1 MHSPTE
7 GSGGGRPH
15 RIAITKGNGMSS
27 DSSNLP
33 PILSETS
40 KLFVASTK
48 ATKYKDK
55 LHCLTARDRPK
66 PELVMH
72 RTKPEVFAPFMT
84 QSLNHAQHEQLKEV
98 LHAFE
103 NDTTHHCLRPVDRLY
118 WYFGLL
124 GQLASHVSPI
134 QALLR
139 QVHNVLCDAVYD
151 SSHLQLPQATRGKEY
166 AHLAHQVEYDHI
178 DADLEQL
185 QAQLKVEKLLEK
197 AKKSQD
203 KMEVGYAVIEFQWR
217 KPKHTCVQEELAQH
231 ADVLRR
237 DEDLYEHLV
246 GDEAALDRKA
256 SLHRLQL
263 VEAKSMLESVA
274 DKALAMRDGFRDTMC
289 VLHDKEREEK
299 RANEAAQTL
308 QELQRGNVK
317 EMTPPPKLGVEHA
330 KLVDESAS
338 LSRDI
343 ERLKAQLDADQKVV
357 MDKRTELE
365 VAEADFADITA
376 NSADLQRT
384 HTPRPK
390 WECVFKGLPE
400 VAYVDPALQGPPKT
414 ADKVR
419 HKKRPPLG
427 RTQVFVK
434 EMCHWLQRIQ
444 GDCGMSLQLARVP
457 IHPFSLSTLQTQM
470 ELLARRQKKQIS
482 AIPGGIGGLPSLVTV
497 AKTVAAATKLLG
509 AATAFPSDS
518 SSLSPS
524 MPPKDFITAL
534 GTTPE
539 VRRPNLNDVMAT
551 LHNFFPMKTPLQ
563 LKSIERELLRETK
576 SKDKSVQGTAGEA
589 LVAID
594 DLLPTKLKKSSRGYF
609 VKILRTQ
616 HFKEI
621 QDYLAL
627 LDRCQSVVM
636 QTMQALLAVSNTKQ
650 WPESIVT
657 DPDILSLDVN
667 GEYVVCKICS
677 EMDKAREGSR
687 IVRMNGPYR
696 TAAWDRHKVR
706 NMAHRKPG
714 DPPLPLLP
722 SSGIKRRKKRA
733 DGTEADED
741 APIAKSISRKK
752 KLKTELNST
761 LSVDLVGTCPGA
773 IPFDKATLV
782 QRHLRAFQMFYIPSP
797 VFSIHYDDVKKWFQV
812 HSRYCAKELVLNRR
826 PDRGQACEACYQLF
840 TDRQRLMWKRV
851 TNTEG
856 LLATIEALRSTNH
869 SDIDANVISKF
880 LQTKSSLYN
889 TRGLALRKA
898 AKLAVEYIIERRRLI
913 EDIDLLVIPLAHN

>member
-15 RIAITKGNGMSS
+15 KIAITKGNGMSS

-151 SSHLQLPQATRGKEY
+151 SSHLQHPQATRGKEY

-308 QELQRGNVK
+308 QELQRG
-317 EMTPPPKLGVEHA
+317 
-330 KLVDESAS
+330 D
-338 LSRDI
+338 
-343 ERLKAQLDADQKVV
+343 
-357 MDKRTELE
+357 TELE

-444 GDCGMSLQLARVP
+444 GDCGMSLQLAR
-457 IHPFSLSTLQTQM
+457 LSTLQTQM
-470 ELLARRQKKQIS
+470 ELLTRRQKKQIS

-509 AATAFPSDS
+509 VATAFPSDS
-518 SSLSPS
+518 SPLSPS
-524 MPPKDFITAL
+524 MAPKDFITAL

-539 VRRPNLNDVMAT
+539 NDVMAT

-576 SKDKSVQGTAGEA
+576 SKDKTVQGTEGEA

-627 LDRCQSVVM
+627 LDRYQSVVM

>member
-1 MHSPTE
+1 
-7 GSGGGRPH
+7 
-15 RIAITKGNGMSS
+15 
-27 DSSNLP
+27 
-33 PILSETS
+33 
-40 KLFVASTK
+40 
-48 ATKYKDK
+48 
-55 LHCLTARDRPK
+55 
-66 PELVMH
+66 
-72 RTKPEVFAPFMT
+72 
-84 QSLNHAQHEQLKEV
+84 
-98 LHAFE
+98 
-103 NDTTHHCLRPVDRLY
+103 
-118 WYFGLL
+118 
-124 GQLASHVSPI
+124 
-134 QALLR
+134 
-139 QVHNVLCDAVYD
+139 
-151 SSHLQLPQATRGKEY
+151 
-166 AHLAHQVEYDHI
+166 
-178 DADLEQL
+178 
-185 QAQLKVEKLLEK
+185 
-197 AKKSQD
+197 
-203 KMEVGYAVIEFQWR
+203 MEVGYAVFEFQWR

-308 QELQRGNVK
+308 QELQR
-317 EMTPPPKLGVEHA
+317 EHA

-343 ERLKAQLDADQKVV
+343 ERLEAQLDADQKVV

-444 GDCGMSLQLARVP
+444 GDCGMSLQLARLTNETEAARLE
-457 IHPFSLSTLQTQM
+457 LSTLQTQM

-524 MPPKDFITAL
+524 MAPKDFITAL

-539 VRRPNLNDVMAT
+539 VRRPNLIPQFLRHTGRVRNRHMTKTELEVGSLSLNVETVSMDSDIVTEKAKEAHMGIKIPLDEYLYEVLKTKFGIQTIVAEWGYNILHALKTYSWDSEVELFFLCLTGAVSEAIHDDQELLLDECRSLLLRLNDSYYDAALKREPKRVHLVRALADLDTNDVMAT

-627 LDRCQSVVM
+627 LDRYVSPFCDTFTVVGRC
-636 QTMQALLAVSNTKQ
+636 V
-650 WPESIVT
+650 I
-657 DPDILSLDVN
+657 
-667 GEYVVCKICS
+667 
-677 EMDKAREGSR
+677 
-687 IVRMNGPYR
+687 
-696 TAAWDRHKVR
+696 
-706 NMAHRKPG
+706 
-714 DPPLPLLP
+714 
-722 SSGIKRRKKRA
+722 
-733 DGTEADED
+733 
-741 APIAKSISRKK
+741 
-752 KLKTELNST
+752 
-761 LSVDLVGTCPGA
+761 LVG
-773 IPFDKATLV
+773 
-782 QRHLRAFQMFYIPSP
+782 H
-797 VFSIHYDDVKKWFQV
+797 
-812 HSRYCAKELVLNRR
+812 
-826 PDRGQACEACYQLF
+826 
-840 TDRQRLMWKRV
+840 
-851 TNTEG
+851 
-856 LLATIEALRSTNH
+856 
-869 SDIDANVISKF
+869 
-880 LQTKSSLYN
+880 
-889 TRGLALRKA
+889 
-898 AKLAVEYIIERRRLI
+898 
-913 EDIDLLVIPLAHN
+913 